1 MFRLDLFKIRVFT
14 LANTAGFLSA
24 LARGGMFFI
33 LILMLQGIWLPL
45 HGYSYESTPF
55 WAGIFMLP
63 LTAGFVIM
71 GPLSGWLSDKYG
83 ARWFATSGLLLI
95 ALSFVILAS
104 LPYNFDYPIFAVA
117 LLIMGIG
124 NGMFGSPNI
133 ASIMNSIPPEDR
145 GVASGMR
152 SMLQN
157 SGMVVSM
164 ALFFTIVIVSLT
176 HLFPPELATS
186 LTSAGAP
193 ELIVPMS
200 AIPPTGALFAAFL
213 GYNPVHTILVAMPGA
228 TVAAISP
235 ATIAILTGTTW
246 FPTTLA
252 NAFMP
257 SLRLS
262 FYIGALL
269 SIIAAVLASMT
280 GSRFV
285 HEEHAG
291 GGKPEDETEPVE
303 DVAVDI
309 TG

>member
-1 MFRLDLFKIRVFT
+1 LNLFKIRVFT

-83 ARWFATSGLLLI
+83 SRWFATSGLLLI
-95 ALSFVILAS
+95 ALSFIILAA
-104 LPYNFDYPIFAVA
+104 LPYDFDYPIFAVA

-133 ASIMNSIPPEDR
+133 ASIMNAVPPEDR

-193 ELIVPMS
+193 GLIAPMS

-213 GYNPVHTILVAMPGA
+213 GYNPVHTILVSLPA
-228 TVAAISP
+228 TAVAAISP
-235 ATIAILTGTTW
+235 VTITVLTGTTW

-257 SLRLS
+257 SLRIS

-269 SIIAAVLASMT
+269 SVIAAVLASMT

-285 HEEHAG
+285 HELQ
-291 GGKPEDETEPVE
+291 GKEGEKEGESPETVE
-303 DVAVDI
+303 DTGLEI

>member
-1 MFRLDLFKIRVFT
+1 M
-14 LANTAGFLSA
+14 
-24 LARGGMFFI
+24 
-33 LILMLQGIWLPL
+33 
-45 HGYSYESTPF
+45 
-55 WAGIFMLP
+55 
-63 LTAGFVIM
+63 
-71 GPLSGWLSDKYG
+71 
-83 ARWFATSGLLLI
+83 
-95 ALSFVILAS
+95 ILAA
-104 LPYNFDYPIFAVA
+104 LPYDFDYPVFAVA

-133 ASIMNSIPPEDR
+133 ASIMNAVPPEER

-186 LTSAGAP
+186 LTSVGAP
-193 ELIVPMS
+193 GLIAPMS

-213 GYNPVHTILVAMPGA
+213 GYNPVHAILVTLPA
-228 TVAAISP
+228 TAVAAISP
-235 ATIAILTGTTW
+235 ATITVLTGTTW

-257 SLRLS
+257 SLRIS

-269 SIIAAVLASMT
+269 SVIAAVLASMT

-285 HEEHAG
+285 HEEQAG
-291 GGKPEDETEPVE
+291 RGKKDEKPEPVE

-309 TG
+309 T

>member
-1 MFRLDLFKIRVFT
+1 
-14 LANTAGFLSA
+14 
-24 LARGGMFFI
+24 
-33 LILMLQGIWLPL
+33 
-45 HGYSYESTPF
+45 
-55 WAGIFMLP
+55 MLP

-95 ALSFVILAS
+95 ALSFIILAS
-104 LPYNFDYPIFAVA
+104 LPYNFDYPVFAVA

-133 ASIMNSIPPEDR
+133 ASIMNSVPPEDR

-193 ELIVPMS
+193 GLIAPMS

-213 GYNPVHTILVAMPGA
+213 GYNPVHTILVSLPAA
-228 TVAAISP
+228 AVAAISP
-235 ATIAILTGTTW
+235 ATITVLTGTTW

-257 SLRLS
+257 SLRIS

-285 HEEHAG
+285 YENQAG
-291 GGKPEDETEPVE
+291 RGKTDEGPEPVE

-309 TG
+309 T